1 MEGKNSYIIS
11 SGSQSESAEPEITIY
26 EKPVYLA
33 VKRCFD
39 IVFSLLCIIV
49 FTIPILFVMLYRQS
63 GSVSYLYPI
72 QSWQK
77 RQGIQVL

>member
-39 IVFSLLCIIV
+39 IVYNSNSVCNAFDR
-49 FTIPILFVMLYRQS
+49 YRQS